1 MIKTFSY
8 RMPDELYIDCFKE
21 GKEILLTYDGPEHI
35 NVLVNKVSNAV
46 SGLNPETFDEDS
58 FDLIEVDVEK
68 FPEIG
73 YFLLNSSDSHEYE
86 YEDEIMENGDIYK
99 KVLNPTIHDA
109 YCIVYDSENQVFK
122 LDLIVKTTEANFVT
136 INLTYIINKLKFV
149 LSNEEGK
156 KQKNEDLDVSEELL
170 SEVSKV
176 VEDIDTYIQ
185 SNKTVM
191 SWKYTNFDNVVD
203 ILLPISDQIKDLVKN
218 YQ

>member
-1 MIKTFSY
+1 
-8 RMPDELYIDCFKE
+8 MPDELYIDSFKE
-21 GKEILLTYDGPEHI
+21 GKEILLTYDGPEHV
-35 NVLVNKVSNAV
+35 NVLVDKVYNMI
-46 SGLNPETFDEDS
+46 SGLNPETFDQDS
-58 FDLIEVDVEK
+58 FNLIEVDAEE
-68 FPEIG
+68 FPEIA

-109 YCIVYDSENQVFK
+109 YCIVYDSENELFK
-122 LDLIVKTTEANFVT
+122 LDLIVKTIEENFV
-136 INLTYIINKLKFV
+136 NLNLAYIKNKLNFV

-156 KQKNEDLDVSEELL
+156 KEKNEDLDVSEELL

-185 SNKTVM
+185 SNKTFM
-191 SWKYTNFDNVVD
+191 SWKYTNFDNVIDV
-203 ILLPISDQIKDLVKN
+203 LLPISDQIKDLVKN

>member
-1 MIKTFSY
+1 
-8 RMPDELYIDCFKE
+8 MPDELYIDSFKE

-35 NVLVNKVSNAV
+35 NVLVNKVSNEV

-109 YCIVYDSENQVFK
+109 YCIVYDSENELFK
-122 LDLIVKTTEANFVT
+122 LDLIVKTIEENFVNL
-136 INLTYIINKLKFV
+136 NLTYIKNKLKFV

>member
-8 RMPDELYIDCFKE
+8 RMPDELYIDSFKE

-35 NVLVNKVSNAV
+35 NVLIHKVYNTI

-58 FDLIEVDVEK
+58 FDLIEVDAEK
-68 FPEIG
+68 FPEIA

-86 YEDEIMENGDIYK
+86 YEEEIMENGDVYE

-109 YCIVYDSENQVFK
+109 YCIVYDSENELFK
-122 LDLIVKTTEANFVT
+122 LDLIVKTIEENFVNL
-136 INLTYIINKLKFV
+136 NLTYIKNKLKFV

-156 KQKNEDLDVSEELL
+156 KEKNEDLDVSEELL

-191 SWKYTNFDNVVD
+191 SWKYTNFDNVID